1 MDFAKIS
8 RVESE
13 RLSIAIGKRRMVVCF
28 EMSSEVESE
37 RVSATEKAAPGT
49 KPKSLA
55 RPAKKQKPSFPE
67 HSPPCE
73 VVGKAQGIVGD
84 ALAAYMAKHW
94 PDEWF

>member
-1 MDFAKIS
+1 MS
-8 RVESE
+8 SVESE
-13 RLSIAIGKRRMVVCF
+13 RPSRVARTMEVNGWWF
-28 EMSSEVESE
+28 AEMSSEVESE
-37 RVSATEKAAPGT
+37 RLSATESAAPGS
-49 KPKSLA
+49 P

>member
-1 MDFAKIS
+1 MS
-8 RVESE
+8 SVESE
-13 RLSIAIGKRRMVVCF
+13 RPSRVFTKGLQVWHWEWFA

-37 RVSATEKAAPGT
+37 RLSATEKAAPGT

-55 RPAKKQKPSFPE
+55 RPAKKQKLSFPD

-73 VVGKAQGIVGD
+73 LVGKAQGIVGD

>member
-1 MDFAKIS
+1 MSSVESERPSRVARKMVVWFAKMS
-8 RVESE
+8 TEVESE
-13 RLSIAIGKRRMVVCF
+13 RLS
-28 EMSSEVESE
+28 
-37 RVSATEKAAPGT
+37 ATESAAPGS
-49 KPKSLA
+49 P

-73 VVGKAQGIVGD
+73 IVGKAQGITGD

>member
-1 MDFAKIS
+1 MS
-8 RVESE
+8 SVESE
-13 RLSIAIGKRRMVVCF
+13 MRFITGRKMVVCF
-28 EMSSEVESE
+28 EVSSVMESKML
-37 RVSATEKAAPGT
+37 SATEKAAPGT

-73 VVGKAQGIVGD
+73 VVGKAQGITGD

>member
-1 MDFAKIS
+1 MS
-8 RVESE
+8 SVESE
-13 RLSIAIGKRRMVVCF
+13 RPSRVARTMEVNGWWF
-28 EMSSEVESE
+28 AEMSSEVESE
-37 RVSATEKAAPGT
+37 RLSATEKAAPGT

-55 RPAKKQKPSFPE
+55 RPAKKQKLSFPD

-73 VVGKAQGIVGD
+73 LVGKAQGIVGD